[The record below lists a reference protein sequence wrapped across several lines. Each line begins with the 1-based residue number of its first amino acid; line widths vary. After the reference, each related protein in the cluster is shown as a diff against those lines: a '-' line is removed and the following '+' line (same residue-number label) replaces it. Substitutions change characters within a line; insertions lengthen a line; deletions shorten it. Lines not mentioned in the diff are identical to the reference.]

1 MHIWCYR
8 TVLQPTV
15 LLCKDHWSWETCL
28 RIIIL
33 FVLGQVFSFFILSV
47 FIFEQLFAW
56 SGNDRTKGNGLELK
70 EGKIR
75 LDVKKKLF
83 TQRWWGTHSTATQRT
98 PISGGAQGQV
108 GWALG
113 SLSWWVICGS
123 VVVDGCWGFVCVR
136 AVPATAME
144 TLLLVSVAFWHS
156 PDTYSEPSL
165 PDCFAVVGPCH
176 WEGVSNAY
184 LHPTLKRILQCRRKI
199 LVFSVKPQN
208 KISRHELR
216 LVMCTLITVV

>member
-1 MHIWCYR
+1 MKGLSITREMVMHIWCYR

-113 SLSWWVICGS
+113 SLSWSGGTLPMAVGWNWV
-123 VVVDGCWGFVCVR
+123 GFE
-136 AVPATAME
+136 VPSNLTVLWFLN
-144 TLLLVSVAFWHS
+144 LLL
-156 PDTYSEPSL
+156 
-165 PDCFAVVGPCH
+165 
-176 WEGVSNAY
+176 
-184 LHPTLKRILQCRRKI
+184 
-199 LVFSVKPQN
+199 
-208 KISRHELR
+208 
-216 LVMCTLITVV
+216 